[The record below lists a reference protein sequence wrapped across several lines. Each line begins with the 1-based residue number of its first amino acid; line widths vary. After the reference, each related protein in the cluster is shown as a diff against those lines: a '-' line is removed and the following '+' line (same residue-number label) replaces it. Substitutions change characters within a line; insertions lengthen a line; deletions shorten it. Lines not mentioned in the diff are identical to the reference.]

1 MKKLVLFL
9 IICVAFIF
17 GAYQI
22 KADEEEPVSEEPTTE
37 ETDEMTE
44 EEFKLAIE
52 DYLSQYIER
61 DTVQKII
68 GWLTDAGVL
77 ASLFVVYLKYRKYKK
92 NTVEEVIGAV
102 KKEIGDYLT
111 KNFEKLSQ
119 DEIDKVKQ
127 AIKSLESSNEVIM
140 KVLVLMQDNT
150 AKGKTALIDYLGSKT
165 ESDEVKQATEDV
177 KETLE
182 QQEEI
187 REEAFEKVE
196 KDYQEIF

>member
-22 KADEEEPVSEEPTTE
+22 KADEEPVIEEPATE
-37 ETDEMTE
+37 ETDE
-44 EEFKLAIE
+44 K
-52 DYLSQYIER
+52 YIER

-68 GWLTDAGVL
+68 SWLTDAGVL

-92 NTVEEVIGAV
+92 NTVEEVISAV

-111 KNFEKLSQ
+111 ENFEKLSQ